1 MSLNYRFLGFHESR
15 ICRVLKGRL
24 LFQIPWS
31 SGQSSLEIGAQDMI
45 YTQERGFHLLIV
57 SRKDKIMRNMT
68 KKRLGLI
75 FVLLFAFLFGG
86 FSWADSAKI
95 AIVDTQKVLQES
107 KAAKEART
115 SLLADIKKKRALFQ
129 RKQEEARQLQ
139 KELSRQSKDASP
151 DALQEKREKL
161 AQEVKSLKRLKV
173 DMEEDLRR
181 KNMELTKKIL
191 REIREVVKD
200 YRKKKKYTVILEKK
214 TVIAADDSIDI
225 TEQIIK
231 LYDKK
236 KK

>member
-1 MSLNYRFLGFHESR
+1 
-15 ICRVLKGRL
+15 
-24 LFQIPWS
+24 
-31 SGQSSLEIGAQDMI
+31 
-45 YTQERGFHLLIV
+45 
-57 SRKDKIMRNMT
+57 MRNMT